1 MKILII
7 YDTNYGNT
15 QKVAYLIG
23 DQLKADNQVKVVSI
37 AGFKNEDLEGVKLL
51 IMGSPING
59 WRPTEKIRAFLAELK
74 EDQLKGIK
82 IATFDTR
89 VNIFFH
95 GNAAQPMAEGLMN
108 AGAEQIVDSEGFFVK
123 GSEGPLAQGEESRVE
138 RWVRDIK
145 NHYAGI

>member
-7 YDTNYGNT
+7 YDTNFGNT

-23 DQLKADNQVKVVSI
+23 EHLKEQNQVKVVSI
-37 AGFKNEDLEGVKLL
+37 AGFKNQDLDGIELL

-59 WRPTEKIRAFLAELK
+59 WRPTEKIRRLLK
-74 EDQLKGIK
+74 SLKKDQLRGVK

-95 GNAAQPMAEGLMN
+95 GNAAQPMAESLMN
-108 AGAEQIVDSEGFFVK
+108 AGAEQIVDSAGFYVE

-138 RWVRDIK
+138 KWVRDIK